1 VNGRRCRSPLRAMS
15 RLAALRAS
23 QNARLLNAKKNPP
36 RRALDYRALMV
47 SAGIVNDARPCGR
60 RYEEMDMSNVVN
72 FLNPDE
78 RKAELQMLAIEVAA
92 ANPGATGEQI
102 RSILIEAIK
111 KNPQLR
117 LGAFHLAAE
126 TFVGD

>member
-1 VNGRRCRSPLRAMS
+1 
-15 RLAALRAS
+15 
-23 QNARLLNAKKNPP
+23 
-36 RRALDYRALMV
+36 
-47 SAGIVNDARPCGR
+47 
-60 RYEEMDMSNVVN
+60 MSNVVN

-92 ANPGATGEQI
+92 ANPSATGEQI
-102 RSILIEAIK
+102 RSILIEEIK
-111 KNPQLR
+111 KNPQLT